1 MHARTILQSLQQGIL
16 ICNRNARIVYFN
28 DAYGEFIGKRLEE
41 VQGEEI
47 TKYRKHAMVPQ
58 VIQTQIPI
66 EGIVRTEG
74 NQEYFASV
82 YPIKEG
88 DIPNGTISIVTTL
101 AQHQL
106 KVKQKTETLAERV
119 RKFEREEILAEIAY
133 CGGGVEGK
141 KKAAVQLGISLAT
154 LYNKIKE
161 D

>member
-16 ICNRNARIVYFN
+16 ICNRNARIIYFN

-58 VIQTQIPI
+58 VIQSQIPI

-82 YPIKEG
+82 YPIMEG

-101 AQHQL
+101 AQYQL
-106 KVKQKTETLAERV
+106 KVKQKTEKLAERV
-119 RKFEREEILAEIAY
+119 RKFEREEILAEVAY
-133 CGGGVEGK
+133 CGGGVDGK
-141 KKAAVQLGISLAT
+141 KRAAAQLGISLAT